1 MTQMTAVFQQ
11 RYGDPDRLAVATIR
25 RPQPGPSE
33 VVVEVKAAGLSPGD
47 RAMVTGVPY
56 VNRLAASGLARPGNP
71 VPGFDCAGIVSAVGS
86 EVEGLAIGDRVF
98 GNAPGS
104 LAEFAI
110 AQPHQLAA
118 IPTGWSFVE
127 AATVPESGCVALQA
141 VRDKGGVEAGQ
152 RVAIVG
158 AGGGVGCHA
167 LQIARS
173 RGAHVTAVCG
183 TRMLEQVRSLGA
195 DDVVD
200 YHTTAL
206 ADTGRRYDV
215 IIDAAGTTAL
225 HQLRDALTDHG
236 RLVLVGSDHRHR
248 WTGGLGR
255 WARALLWSPFVPQGL
270 QPFVARPLGDDDLA
284 ELVELMEAGDLEACV
299 DRTFPLAETAE
310 AMRYLD
316 HRTSP
321 GKVVVVP

>member
-1 MTQMTAVFQQ
+1 MRAGTETYNVYPDKMK
-11 RYGDPDRLAVATIR
+11 RDDPEAEKKLRFRATIT
-25 RPQPGPSE
+25 
-33 VVVEVKAAGLSPGD
+33 D
-47 RAMVTGVPY
+47 
-56 VNRLAASGLARPGNP
+56 
-71 VPGFDCAGIVSAVGS
+71 
-86 EVEGLAIGDRVF
+86 
-98 GNAPGS
+98 
-104 LAEFAI
+104 
-110 AQPHQLAA
+110 
-118 IPTGWSFVE
+118 
-127 AATVPESGCVALQA
+127 A
-141 VRDKGGVEAGQ
+141 VRECNYNGDTLNIRVGIAGRLISGPAGETGK